1 MVLLFNVCVAKEAVP
16 DCSSAPQILYPI
28 KIYSKLA
35 ERKREFKDDTY
46 NIIAIVFKTAM
57 GFVKFKKLFCTH
69 GLHMHTI
76 CTALILSKQ
85 PKIHV
90 HV

>member
-1 MVLLFNVCVAKEAVP
+1 MVLLFGVCVAKEAVP
-16 DCSSAPQILYPI
+16 DCNSAPQILYPI

-46 NIIAIVFKTAM
+46 IAIIGPIGFKTTM
-57 GFVKFKKLFCTH
+57 GFVKFIKLFCTH

-76 CTALILSKQ
+76 CTALIF
-85 PKIHV
+85 
-90 HV
+90 